1 MSTSMSIDYPIFKSN
16 NETVILKPGSQL
28 TSRELKSRLHQMDV
42 DARDILSRQKLI
54 NLYESTL
61 RDDRNKFKLM
71 DRLKKDTEIYESKM
85 GLSLN
90 KTIPMPSK
98 NENINPEKS
107 KVINLVYHENTHP
120 YEENPYQENNIRKQ
134 EIKLK
139 RPQNKTNNNITN
151 PFFTNAN
158 YEQNNDYTYNED
170 EEEEEINNKNKNTNK
185 YNNYNNNYNQN
196 SRNFQNNESGYNDFN
211 NTNNYNNYY
220 RNNNYNENYRKPN
233 NEYNNDNRKMYSND
247 PNNYTPN
254 VDLPTLNNKIRN
266 DQNID
271 NTENIKVKEP
281 DEESSYTFFSSFSS
295 FKNSKQIC
303 FHVLTGFII
312 ILLALGFLYLYR
324 QFSETINGFFSNV
337 LDHLAH
343 PGEIISGVLDYWYI
357 IPIILIFLIIV
368 ISLWRKYQLKKR
380 CEEII
385 KKIEDDLSKEDED
398 SRISEDDI
406 YTRYVQ
412 GYGITIE
419 RFRKKYLPLLRKMRR
434 KNRRL
439 KNSSEKIDGKD
450 VIFWHIMNE

>member
-1 MSTSMSIDYPIFKSN
+1 MSIDYPFFKSN

-42 DARDILSRQKLI
+42 DARDIQSRQKLI

-170 EEEEEINNKNKNTNK
+170 EEEEEINNKNKNK
-185 YNNYNNNYNQN
+185 YNNYNNNNYNQN

-324 QFSETINGFFSNV
+324 QFSETINGFFFKCIRS
-337 LDHLAH
+337 
-343 PGEIISGVLDYWYI
+343 PG
-357 IPIILIFLIIV
+357 
-368 ISLWRKYQLKKR
+368 
-380 CEEII
+380 
-385 KKIEDDLSKEDED
+385 
-398 SRISEDDI
+398 
-406 YTRYVQ
+406 
-412 GYGITIE
+412 
-419 RFRKKYLPLLRKMRR
+419 
-434 KNRRL
+434 
-439 KNSSEKIDGKD
+439 SS
-450 VIFWHIMNE
+450 W